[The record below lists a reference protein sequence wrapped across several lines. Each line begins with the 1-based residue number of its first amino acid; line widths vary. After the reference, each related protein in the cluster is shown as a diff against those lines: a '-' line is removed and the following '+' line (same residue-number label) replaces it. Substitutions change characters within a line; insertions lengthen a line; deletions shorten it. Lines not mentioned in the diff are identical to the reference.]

1 MLSQLLLIP
10 LMVASLLFFDRR
22 ERAEVE
28 ALVQEQCV
36 EAPNRPQVGW
46 LANQNLPSREAILWS
61 RGARMP
67 GFGEGRHELSI
78 VERPPI
84 DVLVIQHATE
94 RLRPLITRPTERSP
108 VSPPQHAHGPRRA
121 R

>member
-1 MLSQLLLIP
+1 MLSQLFLLP
-10 LMVASLLFFDRR
+10 LMLASLLFFDRR

-67 GFGEGRHELSI
+67 GFGD
-78 VERPPI
+78 ERGVVVVPDQARI
-84 DVLVIQHATE
+84 EVLVVPRASE
-94 RLRPLITRPTERSP
+94 RLRPMFTRTIGGSLAPSAQR
-108 VSPPQHAHGPRRA
+108 AHGPRRV